1 MDMLEY
7 ISDPDRRAD
16 LVAKL
21 KTSPLYLRQIAT
33 RFRNRTCS
41 PKLAIRIEEASGGQ
55 ITRES
60 LRPDIWEPRGRRKRA
75 A

>member
-7 ISDPDRRAD
+7 ISDTARRDD
-16 LVAKL
+16 LVNKL

-60 LRPDIWEPRGRRKRA
+60 LRPDIFGDRA